1 MAFDPSEIRGA
12 FGGMQLRGRGRDSG
26 ARTAVDPRKK
36 AAMLSKKRTAIGRLK
51 TGDVTQRA
59 PKKTRCF
66 GGPIVLCL
74 IDLILSYLLC
84 LLTFRKNGNGRSF
97 DRQKPTPR
105 CAC

>member
-1 MAFDPSEIRGA
+1 MAPDPSEIRGA

-59 PKKTRCF
+59 PTKTRCF

-74 IDLILSYLLC
+74 
-84 LLTFRKNGNGRSF
+84 LTFQKHGNGRSF
-97 DRQKPTPR
+97 DWQTPR